1 MRIAA
6 GLIIMVLCSAWGFR
20 SSIMLKRRCA
30 LIREL
35 RLMVERYSI
44 EIACTAPTLDELAG
58 CGGGEFGSILQKNA
72 AQCGDIRSAWRTSV
86 GELSAQ
92 PHCGKEEAAVLS
104 EMGQALGTC
113 PADSQQSLLKLYSAR
128 LDRLLKQAEAAAEQK
143 GRLYRSGGVL
153 AGMGVAVLLL

>member
-6 GLIIMVLCSAWGFR
+6 GVIIMVICAAWGFR
-20 SSIMLKRRCA
+20 SSVMLGRRCA

-58 CGGGEFGSILQKNA
+58 CGGGEFGALLLKNA
-72 AQCGDIRSAWRTSV
+72 EQCGDIRSAWRTAV
-86 GELSAQ
+86 VQLSAQ

-128 LDRLLKQAEAAAEQK
+128 LDRLLEQAETAAEQK

-153 AGMGVAVLLL
+153 AGLGAAVLLL